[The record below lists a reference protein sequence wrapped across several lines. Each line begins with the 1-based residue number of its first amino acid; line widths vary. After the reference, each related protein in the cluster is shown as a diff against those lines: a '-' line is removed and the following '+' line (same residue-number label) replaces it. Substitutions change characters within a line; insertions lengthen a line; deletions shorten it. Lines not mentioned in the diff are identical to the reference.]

1 MMIQDYI
8 KRYFEEEKLFL
19 EASPNSTE
27 EQAMEHPKD
36 ITEVETPEKSN
47 TISERNKLMLGFSL
61 VLCIL
66 CTLLAVYFLEP
77 IIFQRSFNTIRLI
90 LGSLLLVMIFF
101 ALTMFLT
108 AFKKRELF
116 IDRNGV
122 KYEVQGREQSY
133 HRWTSLE
140 MIKLYRTGG
149 EIATVTLQI
158 GQQERSTAITSSEI
172 PTDALRKAFK
182 LIKRYAAYHDI
193 EVANKIGW

>member
-36 ITEVETPEKSN
+36 ITEVETPEKSI